1 MNLESY
7 KSAIRGLLG
16 DKRYEHSVCVARAA
30 VSLAQKYGADEKKA
44 ETAGILHDIMKDL
57 PQEEQKE
64 RMRQYGIRLT
74 DVEKNAPKLWHAIL
88 ASEYIRRELGVTD
101 PEILQAVRY
110 HTTGR
115 KNMTLLDKILFIADF
130 ISDDRDYPGVDKLR
144 QAAKNSL
151 EQAMIEGIVFTVKD
165 LADAR
170 RPIHPDTIAVYN
182 QTILQNLSIDTN
194 QKGC

>member
-7 KSAIRGLLG
+7 KSAIRGFLG

-30 VSLAQKYGADEKKA
+30 AHLAQRYGADEKKA

-57 PQEEQKE
+57 PQEEQKKK
-64 RMRQYGIRLT
+64 MRQYGIRLT

-115 KNMTLLDKILFIADF
+115 ENMTLLDKILFIADF

-165 LADAR
+165 LADAK
-170 RPIHPDTIAVYN
+170 RPIHPDTIAAYN
-182 QTILQNLSIDTN
+182 QTVLQNLSIDTN